1 MFIHDIDNVAFHIG
15 SFAVRWYGLAYIAG
29 IAGGWILGRMRAKS
43 FARSNPASRWSPD
56 DVDNLIIYAAV
67 GMVLGARLG
76 YILFYDLT
84 YYIKEPAAMLKLW
97 EGGMS
102 FHGGLI
108 GMTAALCWFAKK
120 TGRSL
125 LQVSDF
131 IVPLVPL
138 GLMTG
143 RLANFIN
150 GELWG
155 SVTTMPWGVVFKG
168 AGHLPRHPSQL
179 YEAAL
184 EGLVLGIILWVYSS
198 KPRALGRVSGLFLIG
213 YGCFRFAIEF
223 VRLPDSQL
231 GYLAF
236 GWLTMGQILCLP
248 MLAVG
253 AWWFFRK
260 PGETDPATASNH
272 PAAKVKAGASG
283 KKR

>member
-1 MFIHDIDNVAFHIG
+1 
-15 SFAVRWYGLAYIAG
+15 
-29 IAGGWILGRMRAKS
+29 
-43 FARSNPASRWSPD
+43 
-56 DVDNLIIYAAV
+56 
-67 GMVLGARLG
+67 
-76 YILFYDLT
+76 
-84 YYIKEPAAMLKLW
+84 
-97 EGGMS
+97 
-102 FHGGLI
+102 
-108 GMTAALCWFAKK
+108 
-120 TGRSL
+120 
-125 LQVSDF
+125 
-131 IVPLVPL
+131 
-138 GLMTG
+138 
-143 RLANFIN
+143 
-150 GELWG
+150 
-155 SVTTMPWGVVFKG
+155 MPWGVVFKG

>member
-29 IAGGWILGRMRAKS
+29 IAGAWVLGRMRAKKS
-43 FARSNPASRWSPD
+43 AANNPASIWSLD

-67 GMVLGARLG
+67 GMVLGARFG
-76 YILFYDLT
+76 YILFYDLA

-102 FHGGLI
+102 FHGGLV
-108 GMTAALCWFAKK
+108 GMTAALCWFARK
-120 TGRSL
+120 TGRTL

-155 SVTTMPWGVVFKG
+155 SVTSLPWGVVFKG

-184 EGLVLGIILWVYSS
+184 EGLVLGIILWAYSS
-198 KPRALGRVSGLFLIG
+198 KPRAAGRVSGLFLIG
-213 YGCFRFAIEF
+213 YGCFRFAVEF

-231 GYLAF
+231 GYLAL

-260 PGETDPATASNH
+260 PKEPNLAIKNNLR
-272 PAAKVKAGASG
+272 AARKKTGAPG